1 MKKPRWEET
10 HTTIN
15 IHRDTWKILND
26 MKEVG
31 DSFNDVI
38 ERLLAGVDRHG

>member
-1 MKKPRWEET
+1 MNKGRWEET

-15 IHRDTWKILND
+15 VHRDTWKILND

-31 DSFNDVI
+31 DSFDDVI
-38 ERLLAGVDRHG
+38 IKLLKRGESN